1 MKKIYTFLLIL
12 IFPFIL
18 IKAQNTTISGQ
29 VYDQSNQSI
38 IGANIVL
45 LKPVDSVM
53 IKGTTTDVN
62 GNFKLQIAQQGTF
75 LIKISFIGYEDIF
88 ITKKVSNQLLSLGK
102 LILKDKVTKLTTV
115 NVVAEMTPVQQ
126 KGDTTQI
133 NAGAFKTN
141 PDANAEDLIT
151 KMPGITLQDGKVQ
164 AQGESVQKVLVDGQE
179 FFGDDANAV
188 LKNLPAEVVDKI
200 QIFDKKSEQSEATGF
215 DDGNTTKTINIVTK
229 TQFKNGIFGKVLGG
243 YGYEDKWKGGMN
255 LNFFKDKRRI
265 SILANTNNVNEQNF
279 SSEDL
284 LGVMSSG
291 SGSSGRRGGGRPSGG
306 GLSNDAGNFL
316 VDQKSGITA
325 TNSFGLNY
333 ANQWKKVNFSGSYFI
348 NYSDN
353 NSENNLYRQYVTSQN
368 EGLSYQENQTSN
380 SQNINHRINFK
391 IDWKI
396 DSLNSIMLQPKI
408 SIQQNDAS
416 SKLNGQNSLLSII
429 QNITQSNYSSSLAGL
444 NISLPINYRH
454 SFSKKGRSLSI
465 SLNPGYNKNNGN
477 NNLNSL
483 SYYSDTLTLDQLA
496 NRDVQGLI
504 FTTNIA
510 YSEPLSKQSQL
521 MFSYGTNFNKSNSI
535 KETFNYS
542 NTDQQYNIFDT
553 ILSNTYNSQYLSQT
567 FGTSFRYQQ
576 TKWNFSTGISFQY
589 AQLNGDQT
597 FPIAFALNKTFNSI
611 LPNAQFQYKFT
622 NKKNLRINYRSSNKA
637 PSISQLQN
645 VINNNN
651 PLQLTTGNPELK
663 QDWQN
668 SFTLRYSSSSSEKSR
683 SFMALLSSAFTQN
696 YIVNNTT
703 IASQD
708 SIIATGITLARGSQL
723 SRPINLNGY
732 FNIRSFNNVSFP
744 IGFIKSIL
752 SLNLG
757 GTYTKTPGMI
767 NNQINYSNSYNV
779 GLGFALSSNISQSF
793 DFTLSS
799 NTTYNNISN
808 TLQSS
813 LNSDYY
819 NQNSK
824 LKIQVMPWKWMVIQS
839 DVNHQYNSGL
849 STNYNQNYFLWNAA
863 IGCKFLKDNKAELRL
878 SIFDIMKQNN
888 SISRNTTEIY
898 YEDVRTNVLQQY
910 AMLTFTYNIKYYN
923 DTKAKANK

>member
-1 MKKIYTFLLIL
+1 MKKVYTLLL
-12 IFPFIL
+12 LLAFPFIL
-18 IKAQNTTISGQ
+18 IKAQNATISGQ

-88 ITKKVSNQLLSLGK
+88 ITKKVSNQPLSLGK

-115 NVVAEMTPVQQ
+115 SVVAEMTPVQQ

-396 DSLNSIMLQPKI
+396 DSLNSLMLQPKI

-429 QNITQSNYSSSLAGL
+429 QNITQSNYSSSLSGL

-454 SFSKKGRSLSI
+454 SFSKKGRSFSI

-496 NRDVQGLI
+496 NRDVQGII
-504 FTTNIA
+504 FSTNIA

-542 NTDQQYNIFDT
+542 NTDLQYNIFDT

-708 SIIATGITLARGSQL
+708 SIIAPGITLARGSQL

-744 IGFIKSIL
+744 IAFIKSIL

-910 AMLTFTYNIKYYN
+910 AMLTFTYNIKYYH